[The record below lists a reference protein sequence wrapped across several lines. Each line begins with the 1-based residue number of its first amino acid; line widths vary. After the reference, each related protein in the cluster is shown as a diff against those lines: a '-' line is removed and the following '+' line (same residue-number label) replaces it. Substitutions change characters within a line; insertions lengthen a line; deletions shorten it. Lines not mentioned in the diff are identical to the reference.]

1 MKNLVILGHGTGGT
15 IIATKMRQKLDPSW
29 QITVIDRDW
38 QHHYQPGWLFVPF
51 GIYTLADC
59 VKPKINF
66 VPPGINFVLDTIT
79 GIDPGKQ
86 EVVTKGGRYSYDWL
100 VVGTG
105 CRIKPDEVEGMMK
118 GWGKNICNF
127 YTPDG
132 AQTLYEKWKYFD
144 KGRIVLNVAEVPF
157 KCPVAPLEFVCMADW
172 FFTMNGVRD
181 DVEIELVTPLSG
193 AFTKPTAAAA
203 LGELLRQKNIKVT
216 PNFQISQVNA
226 DQQTIESFT
235 GEEVSYDL
243 LVSIPPNFGQQ
254 VIIDSDLGDPMGYI
268 DTDHGTLKAKGFD
281 RMYVIGDATNVP
293 TSKAGSVAHYQ
304 SDVIARNLKREM
316 DGKEPR
322 PEFDGHSTC
331 FVVTGFE
338 QATLLDF
345 NYKVEPLRGKFPFP
359 GLGPFS
365 LLEESF
371 FNYVGKMM
379 YRWVYFNLML
389 KGSDLPLETQMVMAG
404 KTRGL
409 AYA

>member
-15 IIATKMRQKLDPSW
+15 IIATKMRQKLDATW

-79 GIDPGKQ
+79 AIDPGKQ

-105 CRIKPDEVEGMMK
+105 CRIKPDEVEGMTA

-127 YTPDG
+127 FTPDG
-132 AQTLYEKWKYFD
+132 AQALYEKWKYFD

-181 DVEIELVTPLSG
+181 RVEIELVTPLSG

-216 PNFQISQVNA
+216 PNFQIAQVNN
-226 DQQTIESFT
+226 DQQTIESYT
-235 GEEVSYDL
+235 GAEVPYDL
-243 LVSIPPNFGQQ
+243 LVAIPPNFGQQ

-268 DTDHGTLKAKGFD
+268 DTDPGTLKAKGFD

-304 SDVIARNLKREM
+304 ADVIARNLKREM
-316 DGKEPR
+316 DGQEPR
-322 PEFDGHSTC
+322 PEYDGHSTC

-338 QATLLDF
+338 KATLLDF

-365 LLEESF
+365 LLDESF

-379 YRWVYFNLML
+379 YKWVYFNLML